1 MKTIT
6 LIQVMLAA
14 LFSRTDLIQKSSQ
27 LFLLSIIIVAF
38 TGCNNPG
45 GNQSFVLEG
54 ARNIINAGNYSS
66 LQEAVDALPA
76 EGGIVNIPPGVFEI
90 TEPLTVKTGDVT
102 LKGSG
107 TATHIV
113 NKNTTGLP
121 AILLASDPSKEAG
134 ENEALWR
141 IQISDLR
148 VTGNPESGDGILA
161 KNINEIYLE
170 GITVSENGTNGIT
183 LDNCYED
190 PRVVNTLITY
200 NKKTGLNLIGCHDI
214 VVSGNQFE
222 ENYDALHCFDG
233 YNLAMSGNNLDDHL
247 NDGVVIE
254 NTYGS
259 VVTANMIE
267 ECKGYAVKLDRD
279 CYGINIGSNV
289 IAHNGGGVELNDA
302 HGIAVSANTF
312 TIIRTHAV
320 FCSAQCGRITIS
332 ANNFSDSYIGDG
344 KIKRGTENM
353 EAGGVTLDGC
363 RDVVLSGNMFSGI
376 QPDKALNLQSPSK
389 NILFGNNVLTD
400 SESDHNRLQNS
411 VVSDNLVVPE

>member
-1 MKTIT
+1 MKSTK
-6 LIQVMLAA
+6 LIKGVLQFFLSVSNYRYMKFCVLAILILA
-14 LFSRTDLIQKSSQ
+14 LSGCGSPGQNRQ
-27 LFLLSIIIVAF
+27 LS
-38 TGCNNPG
+38 
-45 GNQSFVLEG
+45 LEG
-54 ARNIINAGNYSS
+54 ARIVVNAGNFSS
-66 LQEAVDALPA
+66 IQAAIDALPA
-76 EGGIVNIPPGVFEI
+76 EGGIINIPPGVFNI
-90 TEPLTVKTGDVT
+90 TEPLKISIGDVC

-113 NKNTTGLP
+113 NNNKAGQP
-121 AILLASDPSKEAG
+121 ALILASDPSKEVR

-148 VTGNPESGDGILA
+148 ITGNPESGDGILA

-170 GITVSENGTNGIT
+170 GITVSENGKNGIT
-183 LDNCYED
+183 MDHCYED
-190 PRVVNTLITY
+190 PRIVHSVITY
-200 NKKTGLNLIGCHDI
+200 NKQTGLNLIGCHDI
-214 VVSGNQFE
+214 VVNGNQFE
-222 ENYDALHCFDG
+222 ENFDALHCFDG
-233 YNLAMSGNNLDDHL
+233 FNLAMSGNNLDDHL

-259 VVTANMIE
+259 VVASNMIE

-320 FCSAQCGRITIS
+320 FCSSKCGRITIS

-344 KIKRGTENM
+344 EVKRGTENM
-353 EAGGVTLDGC
+353 EAGGITLDGC
-363 RDVVLSGNMFSGI
+363 RDIGISGNVFSGI
-376 QPDKALNLQSPSK
+376 QPDKAVNLRQPAK
-389 NILFGNNVLTD
+389 NVLFGNNIIID
-400 SESDHNRLQNS
+400 SQSDHNKLPDSKTINNLI
-411 VVSDNLVVPE
+411 VSD